1 MENNEHQVLFHDL
14 SYIFGTIGT
23 ILWTF
28 QLLPQVYKNWRNES
42 TKGLSP
48 ITMLIWAMACLFYAI
63 YAMVSELSIVLIIQ
77 PVIFGLLC
85 LICDI
90 QYMYYDNSKF
100 IRNKTK
106 TGLLFFVIC
115 IIWAGFQSI
124 CVLGIR
130 LAEKKNIDWPKTV
143 SGIIPTILSFIGYVP
158 QYYEIYCRKIV
169 CGISLIFLAI
179 EMLGAAFSVLSLAFN
194 PPPFNTYAALLYFAM
209 FTMDLIIFILYY
221 LLNWMHK
228 KNFIDNNNGIDSNL
242 NNDEIAETIIDDKL

>member
-1 MENNEHQVLFHDL
+1 MENNGHQVLFHDL

-42 TKGLSP
+42 TKG
-48 ITMLIWAMACLFYAI
+48 
-63 YAMVSELSIVLIIQ
+63 
-77 PVIFGLLC
+77 
-85 LICDI
+85 
-90 QYMYYDNSKF
+90 
-100 IRNKTK
+100 
-106 TGLLFFVIC
+106 
-115 IIWAGFQSI
+115 
-124 CVLGIR
+124 
-130 LAEKKNIDWPKTV
+130 
-143 SGIIPTILSFIGYVP
+143 
-158 QYYEIYCRKIV
+158 RKIV

-179 EMLGAAFSVLSLAFN
+179 EMLGAAFSALSLAFN

-242 NNDEIAETIIDDKL
+242 NNDEIAEIIIDDKL